1 MVKFFCR
8 LFKLDYTYT
17 DYELLLKELSRQL
30 NMPIIDDT
38 VQFPPHIGQGSFRFI
53 RMPNGLHACVTDVL
67 MTDEWLI
74 QRNKINDEY
83 YVLRFDELTISGT
96 LEVTIDEE
104 RVKEKDTTKSIAYLY
119 STLFDWSYL
128 GTRNSRFYG
137 ISVLF
142 NKEWLAK
149 YLDINTVEDVLA
161 AYISL
166 KSENLNMEPLDNKY
180 KRWIQAIVETPADSP
195 LRYTIMQNRI
205 MLMIERF
212 FTHLYEKMHNPTF
225 RVPLSQEDIN
235 RVMQIESILTK
246 DIYQPPPSIQ
256 QLAKMVSISESKLK
270 KDFKIMYGSPIYEYY
285 QKARMQAAQDKLLT
299 GKYAVKEVAMELGYA
314 NLSNFTIAFKKEF
327 GVLPSQLL
335 SAQ

>member
-1 MVKFFCR
+1 M
-8 LFKLDYTYT
+8 FKLDYTYT
-17 DYELLLKELSRQL
+17 DYELLLQELSRRL
-30 NMPIIDDT
+30 EVPIVDNT
-38 VQFPPHIGQGSFRFI
+38 VQFPPHIGTGTFRFI
-53 RMPNGLHACVTDVL
+53 KLPNGLHACMINCL
-67 MTDEWLI
+67 MQDDWLLH
-74 QRNKINDEY
+74 RGKIHEEF
-83 YVLRFDELTISGT
+83 YVLRFDELTIPGT

-104 RVKEKDTTKSIAYLY
+104 MVKEKNTTKSIAYLY

-128 GTRNSRFYG
+128 STRETNFYG

-149 YLDINTVEDVLA
+149 YLDINTVENVLA

-166 KSENLNMEPLDNKY
+166 KSENLNIEPLDSKY
-180 KRWIQAIVETPADSP
+180 KRWMQAIVDVQSDNP
-195 LRYTIMQNRI
+195 LLPTIVQNRI
-205 MLMIERF
+205 MLMVERF

-225 RVPLSQEDIN
+225 RVPLSGEDIN

-246 DIYQPPPSIQ
+246 DIFQSPPSIQ

-270 KDFKIMYGSPIYEYY
+270 KDFKIMYGYPIYEYY
-285 QKARMQAAQDKLLT
+285 QKARMRAAQDKLLT